1 MKELILIFRDPKGLR
16 HMVISGLLFFVVG
29 IPFRFLMS
37 LIPGVTEVRPANM
50 LPVVLGLLWG
60 PAGAWGTTIANA
72 LSDIF
77 VSHASAAIWIP
88 GAFINF
94 FFAYLP
100 YKLWYSIS
108 MKEEILPPTLGNVRQ
123 IIKYIYICFLD
134 SLVVTAFLGM
144 LFDLLGFQPYASGY
158 LLLFFNNFDFSV
170 ILGIPVILL
179 LVHVGKIRVWTP
191 METGKGISLEK
202 IPDMVLWGMGMLGV
216 FFYIRGSLGS
226 APVSEGGKL
235 WMLAGLSAALLLY
248 MTKPFLPAA
257 IEKERLSGIPIR
269 AKVVI
274 GFLMLSVTFIL
285 VIGGAVHILLAPVF
299 GDRWIL
305 WQYIFIVVG
314 IALNFTFIVSLL
326 FLHYVEQNITE
337 PLETLSGLAV
347 EFSSLDHRDTEK
359 SREFLKDAPKIHTGD
374 EVEELSGSFGK
385 MMEDITD
392 YVQNLETMTR
402 EKERI
407 EAELNVATQIQMD
420 MLPRIFPPFPE
431 RKEIDIF
438 ATMKPA
444 REVGGDFYDFFL
456 LDEKHLAVV
465 VADVSG
471 KGVPAA
477 LFMVIAKTLIKNQAQ
492 QGDSPQEV
500 FSIVNNQLCEGNEAG
515 LFVTAWLGV
524 LDLESGILIFVNG
537 GHNPPVVLH
546 EGKAG
551 LLKAPGFVLAGM
563 EDIPYQQKEYRL
575 SPGDKLFLYTDGVT
589 EAENRR
595 QEMYG
600 EKRLLQVL
608 EEKEGLDARKLVDG
622 ILWDVECFTAGAE
635 QFDDITM
642 VALVYCGGEQ
652 WKN

>member
-1 MKELILIFRDPKGLR
+1 MKELIQIFRDPKGLR
-16 HMVISGLLFFVVG
+16 HIAISGLLFLAVG
-29 IPFRFLMS
+29 IPFRFLMN

-77 VSHASAAIWIP
+77 VSHASASIWIP

-108 MKEEILPPTLGNVRQ
+108 LREEILPPTLGNVRQ
-123 IIKYIYICFLD
+123 IVKYIYICLLD
-134 SLVVTAFLGM
+134 SLVVTTFLGL
-144 LFDLLGFQPYASGY
+144 LFDLLGFQPYGSGY

-179 LVHVGKIRVWTP
+179 LVHAGKIRVWTP
-191 METGKGISLEK
+191 EETGKGIALGK
-202 IPDMVLWGMGMLGV
+202 IPDMVLWGTGFLGV
-216 FFYIRGSLGS
+216 FLYARSLWGGKT
-226 APVSEGGKL
+226 VSESGKL
-235 WMLAGLSAALLLY
+235 CLLVWISAALLFY
-248 MTKPFLPAA
+248 MTKPFLPTAVK
-257 IEKERLSGIPIR
+257 KEEMEGIPIR

-274 GFLMLSVTFIL
+274 GFLLLSVTFVL

-299 GDRWIL
+299 QDRWIL

-314 IALNFTFIVSLL
+314 IALNFISIVSLL
-326 FLHYVEQNITE
+326 FLHYVERNITE
-337 PLETLSGLAV
+337 PLEKLSELAV
-347 EFSSLDHRDTEK
+347 EFSGLDHRDTEK
-359 SREFLKDAPKIHTGD
+359 SREFLKRTPQIHTGD
-374 EVEELSGSFGK
+374 EVEKLSGSFSR

-392 YVQNLETMTR
+392 YVQNLESITR

-420 MLPRIFPPFPE
+420 MLPGIFPPFPE

-492 QGDSPQEV
+492 QGDSPQDV

-515 LFVTAWLGV
+515 VFVTAWLGI
-524 LDLESGILIFVNG
+524 LDLENGLLTFVNG

-546 EGKAG
+546 KGKAE

-563 EDIPYQQKEYRL
+563 EDIQYHQKEYRL
-575 SPGDKLFLYTDGVT
+575 FPGDKLFLYTDGVT

-608 EEKEGLDARKLVDG
+608 EEKEGLDAQKLVDG
-622 ILWDVECFTAGAE
+622 ILWDVERFTAGAE

-642 VALVYCGGEQ
+642 VALVYCEGE
-652 WKN
+652 

>member
-1 MKELILIFRDPKGLR
+1 MKELLQIFRDPKGLS
-16 HMVISGLLFFVVG
+16 HIAISGLLFFVVG
-29 IPFRFLMS
+29 TPFRFLMS

-50 LPVVLGLLWG
+50 LPVVMGLLWG

-77 VSHASAAIWIP
+77 ISHESASIWVP

-108 MKEEILPPTLGNVRQ
+108 MQEEIVPPTLGNVRQ
-123 IIKYIYICFLD
+123 IIKYIYICLLD
-134 SLVVTAFLGM
+134 SLAVTAFLGL
-144 LFDLLGFQPYASGY
+144 LFDLLGFQPYDSGY

-170 ILGIPVILL
+170 ILGIPLILF

-191 METGKGISLEK
+191 METGKGLKLGK
-202 IPDMVLWGMGMLGV
+202 IPDMVLWGTGLFGV
-216 FFYIRGSLGS
+216 FLYVRGMWG
-226 APVSEGGKL
+226 AEPISEIWKL
-235 WMLAGLSAALLLY
+235 CMLIWIGAALLLY

-257 IEKERLSGIPIR
+257 EDTEQLSGIPIR

-274 GFLMLSVTFIL
+274 GFLLLSLTFVL
-285 VIGGAVHILLAPVF
+285 MIGGAVHILLAPVF
-299 GDRWIL
+299 QDRWIL

-314 IALNFTFIVSLL
+314 VALNFISIVSLL
-326 FLHYVEQNITE
+326 FLHYVERNITE
-337 PLETLSGLAV
+337 PLEKLSGLAV

-359 SREFLKDAPKIHTGD
+359 SRDFLNRAPQIHTGD
-374 EVEELSGSFGK
+374 EVEKLSGSFGK
-385 MMEDITD
+385 MMGDITD
-392 YVQNLETMTR
+392 YVQNLEAMTR

-431 RKEIDIF
+431 KKEIDIF

-492 QGDSPQEV
+492 QGDCPQDV
-500 FSIVNNQLCEGNEAG
+500 FTIVNNQLCEGNEAG

-524 LDLESGILIFVNG
+524 LDLESGLLTFVNG
-537 GHNPPVVLH
+537 GHNPPVVVH
-546 EGKAG
+546 EGTTE
-551 LLKAPGFVLAGM
+551 LLKAPGFILAGM
-563 EDIPYQQKEYRL
+563 EDISYQQKEYRL
-575 SPGDKLFLYTDGVT
+575 HPGDKLFLYTDGVT
-589 EAENRR
+589 EAENRK

-600 EKRLLQVL
+600 EKRLLRAL
-608 EEKEGLDARKLVDG
+608 EEKEKLDAQKLVDG
-622 ILWDVECFTAGAE
+622 ILWDVERFTAGAE

-642 VALVYCGGEQ
+642 VALVYCGR
-652 WKN
+652 K